1 MADKKELGL
10 QKTTVN
16 LKEQLARTTL
26 KNLRL
31 QGHTYIELREDGKRF
46 VFFCTLCLAPC
57 YSDTILL
64 GHLNGNLHKERLACA
79 RITLLGTNPWPF
91 SDGVLFFDSS
101 TGAEEEK
108 ASIAGGEDVPCQLQH
123 CGDEDRFAIVEYD
136 NNRVIESNGDNQP
149 AEVSDDEASHC
160 ADNLII
166 SGVLIKEK
174 ALDVEAKFIGFGR
187 IAARLFET
195 KGRTTWI
202 DKLWCEWLGDE
213 GPSDEE
219 KATVPDHDFAI
230 VTFSYFYNLGRL
242 GLLDDPSRLLTSS
255 QSPESC
261 NGEDSCRKR
270 KKSFSDPEDT
280 SDSLCNQYDSSEEV
294 SSGRNSNSSRALIA
308 DYDDSLMSK
317 RVVKNRTVRRELR
330 RQQRIFSERIC
341 EVCKQKML
349 PGKDAAAILNLKTG
363 NLVCGSRNLL
373 GAFHLFHVSCVVHW
387 FLFCESEILGSKMV
401 SGKGKKRCTKHS
413 GQTGVKWN
421 QLANDVSWQ
430 IFSVFCP
437 ECQGTG
443 INIEGGVIERD
454 TFPLSQTWR
463 FQVKVSEGR
472 KAWVKNPERL
482 ENCST
487 GFHFPQQPD
496 ESGQVPVQEE
506 RVQMMKL
513 VRFYRVEL

>member
-1 MADKKELGL
+1 MAESRELGL
-10 QKTTVN
+10 PKTTIS

-26 KNLRL
+26 RNLKL

-64 GHLNGNLHKERLACA
+64 GHLNGNLHKERLSCA
-79 RITLLGTNPWPF
+79 RITLLGPNPWPF

-101 TGAEEEK
+101 TGEEEK
-108 ASIAGGEDVPCQLQH
+108 PPISDVPSPLQH
-123 CGDEDRFAIVEYD
+123 CSDDDRLAIVKYD
-136 NNRVIESNGDNQP
+136 ENRTSESHGDNQ
-149 AEVSDDEASHC
+149 AAVDTDDVPSHC
-160 ADNLII
+160 ADNLLI
-166 SGVLIKEK
+166 SNVLIKERT
-174 ALDVEAKFIGFGR
+174 LDVEAKFIGFGR
-187 IAARLFET
+187 IAARLFEV
-195 KGRTTWI
+195 KGRSTWI
-202 DKLWCEWLGDE
+202 DKIWCEWLGEE

-219 KATVPDHDFAI
+219 KASVPEHDFAI

-242 GLLDDPSRLLTSS
+242 GLLDDASRLLTSG
-255 QSPESC
+255 QSAESG
-261 NGEDSCRKR
+261 NGEDSGRKR

-280 SDSLCNQYDSSEEV
+280 SESLCNQYDSSEEV
-294 SSGRNSNSSRALIA
+294 SSARNSSSSRALTA
-308 DYDDSLMSK
+308 DCDDLVVNK
-317 RVVKNRTVRRELR
+317 RVIKNRTLRRELR
-330 RQQRIFSERIC
+330 KQQRIFSERIC

-349 PGKDAAAILNLKTG
+349 PGKDAATILNMKTG
-363 NLVCGSRNLL
+363 KLVCGSRNLL
-373 GAFHLFHVSCVVHW
+373 GAFHLFHVSCVIHW
-387 FLFCESEILGSKMV
+387 FLFCETEILGSKIMC
-401 SGKGKKRCTKHS
+401 GKGKKRCKKQS
-413 GQTGVKWN
+413 GVKSN
-421 QLANDVSWQ
+421 ELNNVSWE

-472 KAWVKNPERL
+472 KAWVKNPEKL

-487 GFHFPQQPD
+487 GFHFPQQ
-496 ESGQVPVQEE
+496 EEEAVKGQEE
-506 RVQMMKL
+506 RVQSMKL

>member
-1 MADKKELGL
+1 MNELGL
-10 QKTTVN
+10 PKTAIS

-31 QGHTYIELREDGKRF
+31 QGHTFVELREDGKRF

-57 YSDTILL
+57 YSEPILL
-64 GHLNGNLHKERLACA
+64 GHLNGNLHRERLGCA
-79 RITLLGTNPWPF
+79 RMTLLGKNPWPF

-101 TGAEEEK
+101 TGEEEEK
-108 ASIAGGEDVPCQLQH
+108 TLISGGKGVPDPLEH
-123 CGDEDRFAIVEYD
+123 FGDDQRYAIVKYD
-136 NNRVIESNGDNQP
+136 NNRTSGSYGDSQP
-149 AEVSDDEASHC
+149 AAVTDDEPSHC
-160 ADNLII
+160 ANNLVIP
-166 SGVLIKEK
+166 GVLIKERT
-174 ALDVEAKFIGFGR
+174 LDVDARFIGFGR

-195 KGRTTWI
+195 KRRTTGI
-202 DKLWCEWLGDE
+202 DKLWCEWLGEE

-219 KATVPDHDFAI
+219 KGIVPDHDFAI

-255 QSPESC
+255 QSAESG
-261 NGEDSCRKR
+261 NGEDNSRKR
-270 KKSFSDPEDT
+270 KQSFSDPEDT
-280 SDSLCNQYDSSEEV
+280 SESLCNQYDSCEEV
-294 SSGRNSNSSRALIA
+294 SSGRNSNSSRDLIA
-308 DYDDSLMSK
+308 DYDDNLLSN
-317 RVVKNRTVRRELR
+317 RVVKNKAKNKAVRRELR

-363 NLVCGSRNLL
+363 NLVCGSRNRL

-387 FLFCESEILGSKMV
+387 FLFCESEILESKMV
-401 SGKGKKRCTKHS
+401 SGKGKKRCTKQS
-413 GQTGVKWN
+413 SRKLNELV
-421 QLANDVSWQ
+421 NDVSWQ

-443 INIEGGVIERD
+443 INIEGGLIERD
-454 TFPLSQTWR
+454 TFPLSQTWK

-472 KAWVKNPERL
+472 KAWVKNPEKL
-482 ENCST
+482 KNCST

-496 ESGQVPVQEE
+496 ESGQIQAQVE
-506 RVQMMKL
+506 RVQHMKL

>member
-1 MADKKELGL
+1 MAEKKELGL
-10 QKTTVN
+10 PKPTIN

-101 TGAEEEK
+101 TGEEEEK
-108 ASIAGGEDVPCQLQH
+108 TPVSGGEGVPCALEH
-123 CGDEDRFAIVEYD
+123 CSDDERFAIVKYD
-136 NNRVIESNGDNQP
+136 NNKKNGDNQP
-149 AEVSDDEASHC
+149 AAVTDDEPSHST
-160 ADNLII
+160 DDLLI
-166 SGVLIKEK
+166 SGVLIKERT
-174 ALDVEAKFIGFGR
+174 LDVEAKFIGFGR

-219 KATVPDHDFAI
+219 KATIPEHDFAI

-255 QSPESC
+255 QSESG
-261 NGEDSCRKR
+261 NGEDSGRKR

-280 SDSLCNQYDSSEEV
+280 SESLCNQYDSSEEV
-294 SSGRNSNSSRALIA
+294 SSGHNSNSSRALIA

-317 RVVKNRTVRRELR
+317 RVVKNKTVRRELR

-349 PGKDAAAILNLKTG
+349 PGKDAAAILNMKTG
-363 NLVCGSRNLL
+363 NLACGSRNLL

-387 FLFCESEILGSKMV
+387 FLFCESEILGNKMV

-421 QLANDVSWQ
+421 ELANDVSWQ

-482 ENCST
+482 KNCST
-487 GFHFPQQPD
+487 GFHFPQQAD
-496 ESGQVPVQEE
+496 ESGQIPVQEE